1 MSILGNI
8 PKISPSH
15 FQGMLPA
22 SLVLHA
28 WQHPPEEPLAFLHT
42 CHHLQV
48 RPPGDAAALNPE
60 PEVTQLSRNM

>member
-1 MSILGNI
+1 
-8 PKISPSH
+8 
-15 FQGMLPA
+15 MLPA

-60 PEVTQLSRNM
+60 PEVTLLSRNM

>member
-1 MSILGNI
+1 
-8 PKISPSH
+8 
-15 FQGMLPA
+15 MLPA

-42 CHHLQV
+42 CHHLQK

-60 PEVTQLSRNM
+60 REASCNVWDANMSQSCWV